1 MELLTGERQVH
12 HGTFDPA
19 YLFVADGTET
29 ERQSTCESTSTL
41 YGLNC
46 TVWFAGCVTFG
57 IIIILGV
64 VFLVWYKCCGDA
76 NKNLLGRFNV
86 IGGEDTNT
94 NLDLPHNEP
103 RSHEVDVI
111 LDGKTAHSQLKISHN
126 GKVVEWVKQKQEPQT
141 EINKNDIDK
150 HFDVAPYVLGSMG
163 RAMRA
168 YWEVCVKAKKDW
180 VLGVTKVTANRKGQ
194 LVLNPANG
202 FWVIGISD
210 GKDFTAFIDDDDDD
224 DDVHKEIILH
234 RVGIYVD
241 YQERKVTFYNAEDSS
256 LIYSFTKGPSYQ
268 DDVRPLFSPWNN
280 DADPIRI
287 LSIESKK
294 SK

>member
-1 MELLTGERQVH
+1 MFPGRCIMGPLIQHICLV
-12 HGTFDPA
+12 TFLIFFASSSAPDE
-19 YLFVADGTET
+19 TET
-29 ERQSTCESTSTL
+29 ERQSTCKSTSTL

-76 NKNLLGRFNV
+76 NQNLLGRFNV

-94 NLDLPHNEP
+94 KLDLPHNEA

-141 EINKNDIDK
+141 EMNKNDIDK

-180 VLGVTKVTANRKGQ
+180 VLGVTRVTANRKGQ
-194 LVLNPANG
+194 LVLSPANG
-202 FWVIGISD
+202 FCHRRSRLP
-210 GKDFTAFIDDDDDD
+210 KDFTAFIDD

-241 YQERKVTFYNAEDSS
+241 YQEGKVTFYNAEDNS
-256 LIYSFTKGPSYQ
+256 LIY
-268 DDVRPLFSPWNN
+268 
-280 DADPIRI
+280 
-287 LSIESKK
+287 
-294 SK
+294 